1 MITSDYC
8 AVFQKMQYIMSK
20 NAIWQLSPLT
30 IISIFGIKE
39 KLKNQ
44 LLLNMELTKTSISK
58 EVINRN
64 L

>member
-1 MITSDYC
+1 
-8 AVFQKMQYIMSK
+8 MSK